1 MKYPDT
7 ESSTIEFK
15 REIPGNDKIIKTV
28 IGFCNQHGGSLIIG
42 VADDGTICG
51 IDPKQADQ
59 MMEYLD
65 KTIYEATAPPIIPL
79 IYTRQ
84 IMDKTLL
91 VVEVSGGMNK
101 PYYKLPT
108 LSEGTYIRLGR
119 STLKASAEMIE
130 ELKWSSRGKNYETM
144 PVYQATQS
152 DLNEKS
158 ILLFWGSRKQGDPV
172 ASITDT
178 LLASYH
184 LTIKE
189 HHQTYPT
196 VAGILMFGHDPQ
208 HYFSEAMILCN
219 HFSGV
224 EGRNSIASSDCNGGL
239 FEQFNKAYNF
249 LISHLEYKFEI
260 IGAKRVDTLEIP
272 PAAIREALLNAIVHR
287 NYHIPAPIKIAIY
300 DNRIEIFSPG
310 NFPGPLHTDNL
321 RQGITFLRNPVICKL
336 FREAGYIEKLGTGLI
351 TMFDSYQQYGLVA
364 PTVIEGENYVKY
376 ILPRKRYNQYFAP
389 PVPADRVE
397 ESASIYHAVNTQ
409 APSVPQKLEHV
420 LSLFISAE
428 NIAISDVIHY
438 LGIPRAT
445 AGRYLA
451 KLVDMGIL
459 IRHGEGKKV
468 TYVLSKRNKNY

>member
-1 MKYPDT
+1 MKYPAT
-7 ESSTIEFK
+7 ESSIVEFK
-15 REIPGNDKIIKTV
+15 REIPTNDKIVKTV
-28 IGFCNQHGGSLIIG
+28 VGFCNQHGGSLIIG

-51 IDPKQADQ
+51 IDPQKANQ

-84 IMDKTLL
+84 IIDKTLL

-101 PYYKLPT
+101 PYYKLPS

-119 STLKASAEMIE
+119 STLKANADMIE
-130 ELKWSSRGKNYETM
+130 ELRWSSRGKSYETM
-144 PVYQATQS
+144 PVYQATQN
-152 DLNEKS
+152 DLNEKNM
-158 ILLFWGSRKQGDPV
+158 LLFWGSRKQGDPV
-172 ASITDT
+172 TTITDA

-196 VAGILMFGHDPQ
+196 VAGILMFGDDPQ

-224 EGRNSIASSDCNGGL
+224 EGRNSIASRDCNGGL
-239 FEQFNKAYNF
+239 FEQFNQAYNF
-249 LISHLEYKFEI
+249 IINHLEYRFEI
-260 IGAKRVDTLEIP
+260 VGAKRVDTLEV
-272 PAAIREALLNAIVHR
+272 PAVAIREALLNVIVHR

-321 RQGITFLRNPVICKL
+321 RQGITFLRNPIICKL
-336 FREAGYIEKLGTGLI
+336 FREAGYIEKLGTGFI
-351 TMFDSYQQYGLVA
+351 TIFDSYQQYDLAA

-376 ILPRKRYNQYFAP
+376 ILPRKKYNKYRIAKVLENQ
-389 PVPADRVE
+389 VG
-397 ESASIYHAVNTQ
+397 ESEGVYDI
-409 APSVPQKLEHV
+409 PRPKLSRKLDDI

-445 AGRYLA
+445 AGRHLA
-451 KLVDMGIL
+451 ELVDRGVLMKQ
-459 IRHGEGKKV
+459 GEGKKV
-468 TYVLSKRNKNY
+468 TYVLSKRGEDC